1 MLPLP
6 PFEGQPVSLQVE
18 QCLNGRHKEA
28 GCHRCA
34 DACPTQ
40 AITLHPQNDRSPHG
54 PLLPRLNDEACVR
67 CGLCLHACPTDVFSQ
82 ASPPEVKFAQ
92 TISNL
97 PEAPLALACLQHP
110 DPAATGGPVAA
121 VVRHQ
126 RCLAALSL
134 SHLIDLSHNGQRELW
149 LDDTPCAG
157 CPIGHAQSFI
167 VQTAAAT
174 NRLLQAFGRPPAI
187 HTRLSQPDLLAAE
200 TSPKPL
206 LEGNQPKL
214 SRRGLFSAL
223 GKVTQPGEPLP
234 DPSSPPAT
242 SGPVPVSQRL
252 PHHLP
257 PSRQRLRQQLAHLG
271 EPVEQPVETAG
282 LPFANVKIDAKAC
295 SACRLCARFCPTKAL
310 HFVADTQTFGL
321 SFKAAICLDCG
332 ICAVA
337 CPEEAA
343 SFEVQLPATALVADK
358 AEWLVVGHLTSCARC
373 GEPTA
378 IRDKKPATQPLCFS
392 CRQGGGPMQSLKDS
406 AGLMAD
412 LLQRLPDQNY
422 RDNL

>member
-1 MLPLP
+1 MPALA
-6 PFEGQPVSLQVE
+6 PFEGQPISLQPD

-34 DACPTQ
+34 SACPTQ
-40 AITLHPQNDRSPHG
+40 AITLHPHNDRSSHG
-54 PLLPRLNDEACVR
+54 PLLPRLDDEGCVR

-82 ASPPEVKFAQ
+82 AGSPEAKLAQ

-97 PEAPLALACLQHP
+97 PDAPLALVCSRHP
-110 DPAATGGPVAA
+110 DPATTAAPVAA

-134 SHLIDLSHNGQRELW
+134 SHLIDLSHNEQRDLW
-149 LDDTPCAG
+149 LDDIPCIG
-157 CPIGHAQSFI
+157 CPIGSVQPFI
-167 VQTAAAT
+167 IQTAAAA
-174 NRLLQAFGRPPAI
+174 NRLLQAFNRPLAI
-187 HTRLSQPDLLAAE
+187 HTRLNQPDLLAAE
-200 TSPKPL
+200 TSPKPV

-223 GKVTQPGEPLP
+223 GKVTQPAEPQT
-234 DPSSPPAT
+234 DSSSSPPT

-257 PSRQRLRQQLAHLG
+257 ASRQRLHQQLAHLG
-271 EPVEQPVETAG
+271 EPAEQPVETAG
-282 LPFANVKIDAKAC
+282 LPFANIEINVNAC
-295 SACRLCARFCPTKAL
+295 SACRLCARFCPTEAL
-310 HFVADTQTFGL
+310 EFVADVDRFGI
-321 SFKAAICLDCG
+321 SFKPAICLDCG

-337 CPEEAA
+337 CPEDAV
-343 SFEVQLPATALVADK
+343 SFIPELFPRDLITDKRQWLVA
-358 AEWLVVGHLTSCARC
+358 GNLTSCTSC

-378 IRDKKPATQPLCFS
+378 VPPNAANTPLLCYS
-392 CRQGGGPMQSLKDS
+392 CRQTGGPTTSLRDS

-412 LLQRLPDQNY
+412 LLKHLP
-422 RDNL
+422 